1 MTETNQLPT
10 NLADREESARLF
22 LAREEARRAFADC
35 PIRVLEGQDGPM
47 RCERTG
53 IPICEGDEVV
63 EDLETGEVWLRAAL
77 GLPARDI
84 LDDEDPE
91 EVDQAMDDESEY
103 EAA

>member
-1 MTETNQLPT
+1 MNETNPLPT
-10 NLADREESARLF
+10 NLADREAAVRLYE
-22 LAREEARRAFADC
+22 AIEDARRARADH
-35 PIRVLEGQDGPM
+35 PVRVLEGSDGNAM

-53 IPICEGDEVV
+53 IPICEGDETV

-84 LDDEDPE
+84 LDDEDEE
-91 EVDQAMDDESEY
+91 EVMDDESAY

>member
-1 MTETNQLPT
+1 MNEANPLPT
-10 NLADREESARLF
+10 NLSE
-22 LAREEARRAFADC
+22 REEAVRLFEAIEDARRARADY
-35 PIRVLEGQDGPM
+35 PVRVLEGNDGNPQ

-53 IPICEGDEVV
+53 IPICEGDEIV

-84 LDDEDPE
+84 LDDEE
-91 EVDQAMDDESEY
+91 EVTDDESEY

>member
-1 MTETNQLPT
+1 MNETNPLPT
-10 NLADREESARLF
+10 NLAEREESARLF
-22 LAREEARRAFADC
+22 EAREESRRAFADY
-35 PIRVLEGQDGPM
+35 PVRVLEGQDGPM

-53 IPICEGDEVV
+53 IPICEGDETV

-84 LDDEDPE
+84 IDEDE
-91 EVDQAMDDESEY
+91 EVDEAVDDESAY

>member
-1 MTETNQLPT
+1 MNEANPLPT
-10 NLADREESARLF
+10 NLADREAAVRLF
-22 LAREEARRAFADC
+22 EAIEDARVARANHSV
-35 PIRVLEGQDGPM
+35 RVLEGNDGNAM

-53 IPICEGDEVV
+53 IPICEGDETV

-84 LDDEDPE
+84 LDDDPE
-91 EVDQAMDDESEY
+91 EVMDDESEY

>member
-1 MTETNQLPT
+1 MNESNPLPI
-10 NLADREESARLF
+10 NLSEREAAVRLF
-22 LAREEARRAFADC
+22 EAIEEARLARANHSV
-35 PIRVLEGQDGPM
+35 RVLEGNDGNAM

-53 IPICEGDEVV
+53 IPICEGDETV

-84 LDDEDPE
+84 LDDEE
-91 EVDQAMDDESEY
+91 EVTEDESEY

>member
-1 MTETNQLPT
+1 MNESNPLPT
-10 NLADREESARLF
+10 NLADREAAVRLF
-22 LAREEARRAFADC
+22 EAIKDARVARANHSV
-35 PIRVLEGQDGPM
+35 RVLEGNDGNAM

-53 IPICEGDEVV
+53 IPICEGDETV

-84 LDDEDPE
+84 LDDEE
-91 EVDQAMDDESEY
+91 EVTEDESEY

>member
-1 MTETNQLPT
+1 MNEANPLPT
-10 NLADREESARLF
+10 NLADREAAVRLF
-22 LAREEARRAFADC
+22 EAIEEARLARANYSV
-35 PIRVLEGQDGPM
+35 RVLEGNDGNAM

-53 IPICEGDEVV
+53 IPICEGDETV

-84 LDDEDPE
+84 LDDEE
-91 EVDQAMDDESEY
+91 EVTEDESEY

>member
-1 MTETNQLPT
+1 MNEANPLPT
-10 NLADREESARLF
+10 NLDDREEAVRLF
-22 LAREEARRAFADC
+22 EAIEDARRARANYSL
-35 PIRVLEGQDGPM
+35 RVLEGSDGNAM

-53 IPICEGDEVV
+53 IPICEGDETV

-84 LDDEDPE
+84 LDDED
-91 EVDQAMDDESEY
+91 EVMEDESEY